1 MLEMASL
8 RVGVKL
14 QVVQFTPLH
23 SDIGCNFVIQIV
35 HILNLVEML
44 GVAEARSL
52 MGLTGAGSSVKE
64 LAT

>member
-1 MLEMASL
+1 M
-8 RVGVKL
+8 KL

-23 SDIGCNFVIQIV
+23 SDIGRNFVIQIV